1 MCGTRGGGG
10 SHTQSH
16 VLQLPGKGP
25 GCTQLSPLARRPPT
39 PETPPLETPSCL
51 RLAGVR
57 TTHAQT
63 GSDFEVAVSKLK
75 VQFFKKTSLTYGVT
89 FLILKLTSE
98 LLGAWLRKEFSVGHG
113 RIGTLVSQQ
122 K

>member
-1 MCGTRGGGG
+1 MCGTRRGGG

-16 VLQLPGKGP
+16 VLQLPGKGS

-75 VQFFKKTSLTYGVT
+75 VQFLKKQVSLM
-89 FLILKLTSE
+89 
-98 LLGAWLRKEFSVGHG
+98 A
-113 RIGTLVSQQ
+113 
-122 K
+122 

>member
-1 MCGTRGGGG
+1 MFARKPEDFRSRRDRGCHPATRSQCTGRKLRPSVWDTRGAGG

-16 VLQLPGKGP
+16 VLQLPGKGS

-75 VQFFKKTSLTYGVT
+75 VQFLKKQVSLM
-89 FLILKLTSE
+89 
-98 LLGAWLRKEFSVGHG
+98 A
-113 RIGTLVSQQ
+113 
-122 K
+122 

>member
-1 MCGTRGGGG
+1 MSPGHTLRVHGEETEAQCVGLHTLPQVTCGGGG

-25 GCTQLSPLARRPPT
+25 GCTQLSPLTRRPPT

-75 VQFFKKTSLTYGVT
+75 VQFLKKQVSLM
-89 FLILKLTSE
+89 
-98 LLGAWLRKEFSVGHG
+98 A
-113 RIGTLVSQQ
+113 
-122 K
+122 